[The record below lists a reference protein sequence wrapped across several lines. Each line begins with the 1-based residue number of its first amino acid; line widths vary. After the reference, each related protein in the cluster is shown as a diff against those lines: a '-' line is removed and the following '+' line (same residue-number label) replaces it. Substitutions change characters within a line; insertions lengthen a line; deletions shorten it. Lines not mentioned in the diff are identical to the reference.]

1 VINGEYCNSLD
12 DKGRFLIPSKIRN
25 EITGS
30 NLIITRA
37 VEKCLWIFTPDEWMH
52 ISNLVMGSSSM
63 FNKRTRLLQRR
74 IIAPAQEC
82 EIDKT
87 GRITIPPSLRKSAG
101 LESKKEAII
110 LGVQNYME
118 LWDVDAY
125 NSYLLDSED
134 DFLEAAE
141 DLDKLLRQDLKQKDS
156 N

>member
-37 VEKCLWIFTPDEWMH
+37 VEKCLWIFTPDEWMR

-87 GRITIPPSLRKSAG
+87 GRITIPPSLRQSAG

-118 LWDVDAY
+118 LWDVDTY

-141 DLDKLLRQDLKQKDS
+141 DLDRLLRQDLKQKD
-156 N
+156 NN

>member
-1 VINGEYCNSLD
+1 MINGEYCNSLD

-37 VEKCLWIFTPDEWMH
+37 VEKCLWIFTPDEWMR

-87 GRITIPPSLRKSAG
+87 GRITIPPSLRQSAG

-118 LWDVDAY
+118 LWDVDTY

-141 DLDKLLRQDLKQKDS
+141 DLDRLLRQDLKQKD
-156 N
+156 NN